1 MGGEVMSGFLEPRDV
16 YVVARLRAALKACE
30 SDLADDF
37 DDLVD
42 RIGRLNHCV
51 VCGNFGEHSGTCSP
65 CLDLDAIADDRE
77 RDDVRRVQ

>member
-1 MGGEVMSGFLEPRDV
+1 MSGFFEPRDV
-16 YVVARLRAALKACE
+16 YVVARLRASLKACE

-42 RIGRLNHCV
+42 RISRLRHCV

-65 CLDLDAIADDRE
+65 CLDLEVIGERAEDD
-77 RDDVRRVQ
+77 DMRRAQ